1 MSSYVFFAKNDRF
14 NNRQSGHG
22 PCHKSLSNQSFSIFL
37 FTNLLKSLPL
47 RVVSLIRSDKKVI
60 HFRLRLHDAAVNVL
74 LYAVCRNHSQL
85 QGLARLVGVRYNF
98 SIKNINLGAETY
110 NFYPVSAPEFVYFWY
125 FIFNLGAETDVF
137 TIVSAL
143 EFDNY

>member
-1 MSSYVFFAKNDRF
+1 MSFLQKHDRF

-22 PCHKSLSNQSFSIFL
+22 HSHKSLSNQSFSIFL

-98 SIKNINLGAETY
+98 SIKNINLG
-110 NFYPVSAPEFVYFWY
+110 V
-125 FIFNLGAETDVF
+125 ETDVF
-137 TIVSAL
+137 TIFSAL
-143 EFDNY
+143 EFDCF